1 MSRLTAKYRSWPP
14 YVALPFAAIA
24 SLILSGIAY
33 LGFAYFSETVL
44 TKIHSIGLGDAIAI
58 VLLGVPGVTIPVF
71 VVSIT
76 TLVNL
81 YRRATWRTP
90 TLALGFCALVVIFS
104 ARPLSGF
111 NVPSIGI
118 LMMLAT
124 GIIAWIACCWFIRPK
139 DAQN

>member
-1 MSRLTAKYRSWPP
+1 MSRLTAKYRSWPA
-14 YVALPFAAIA
+14 YVALPLAAIS

-44 TKIHSIGLGDAIAI
+44 AKIHSIGLGDAIAI
-58 VLLGVPGVTIPVF
+58 VLLGVPGVAIPVF

-76 TLVNL
+76 ILVNL
-81 YRRATWRTP
+81 YHRATWRTP
-90 TLALGFCALVVIFS
+90 TLGLGFCALILIFS

-111 NVPSIGI
+111 KVPFMGI

-124 GIIAWIACCWFIRPK
+124 GIIAWIACCWFVRPR
-139 DAQN
+139 DVQN